1 MIIVTGGAG
10 LIGANMIWELNR
22 QGEDDILVV
31 DNLAST
37 EKWKNLSHL
46 RYSNY
51 MHRDRFLEELRSGKK
66 LEGVDCVIH
75 MGACSSTTERNADFL
90 MENNFHYTV
99 ELCLASLE
107 AGARFITASSAAT
120 YGDGELGFSDSL
132 DIMPKLRPLNMYGY
146 SKKLFDMWCL
156 RHKLLGEVVNLK
168 FFNVYGP
175 DEYHKGSMMSMVCR
189 AVPQVK
195 ETGKIRLFKS
205 DNPHYGDGESVR
217 DFVYSKDCAA
227 LMCWFMET
235 PSCNGIFNVG
245 TGRARSWNDL
255 AKAVFSS
262 MDREENIEYFDMP
275 EHLKGKYQ
283 YFTEAD
289 MSWLERE
296 NCPVKFHS
304 LEEGVDDYVRNYL
317 MQDDPYL
324 CSL

>member
-10 LIGANMIWELNR
+10 LIGSNFIWELNR
-22 QGEDDILVV
+22 QGMDDILVV

-51 MHRDRFLEELRSGKK
+51 MHRDRFLEQLRSGQK
-66 LEGVDCVIH
+66 LEGVEAVIH
-75 MGACSSTTERNADFL
+75 MGACSSTTERDADFL

-99 ELCLASLE
+99 EICLAALE
-107 AGARFITASSAAT
+107 AGARFINASSAST
-120 YGDGELGFSDSL
+120 YGDGELGFSDDL
-132 DIMPKLRPLNMYGY
+132 ALMPKLKPLNMYGY
-146 SKKLFDMWCL
+146 SKQLFDLWCL
-156 RHKLLGEVVNLK
+156 RHKVLNEVVNLK

-175 DEYHKGSMMSMVCR
+175 NEYHKGSMMSMVCR
-189 AVPQVK
+189 AVPQIRELGRV
-195 ETGKIRLFKS
+195 RLFKS
-205 DNPHYGDGESVR
+205 DHPQYGDGESLR

-227 LMCWFMET
+227 LMLWLMET
-235 PSCNGIFNVG
+235 PSVNGIFNVG
-245 TGRARSWNDL
+245 AGKARTWNDL
-255 AKAVFSS
+255 ARAVFAA
-262 MDREENIEYFDMP
+262 MDMEPNIEYFEMP
-275 EHLKGKYQ
+275 EHLKGRYQ

-289 MSWLERE
+289 MSWMERE

-317 MQDDPYL
+317 TQDDPYL

>member
-51 MHRDRFLEELRSGKK
+51 MHRDKFLEELRSGKK

-99 ELCLASLE
+99 EVCLAALE

-132 DIMPKLRPLNMYGY
+132 ELMPKLRPLNMYGY
-146 SKKLFDMWCL
+146 SKKLFDMWCMQ
-156 RHKLLGEVVNLK
+156 HKLLGEVVNLK

-195 ETGKIRLFKS
+195 ETGKIRLFRS
-205 DNPHYGDGESVR
+205 DNPRYGDGEPVR

-227 LMCWFMET
+227 LMRWFPLTAALQDMDAIFSRIICVFLPFT
-235 PSCNGIFNVG
+235 YSRPSRSSRNKSFSASPYRLAG
-245 TGRARSWNDL
+245 TALTAYSFPP
-255 AKAVFSS
+255 KAS
-262 MDREENIEYFDMP
+262 I
-275 EHLKGKYQ
+275 
-283 YFTEAD
+283 
-289 MSWLERE
+289 
-296 NCPVKFHS
+296 
-304 LEEGVDDYVRNYL
+304 
-317 MQDDPYL
+317 
-324 CSL
+324 

>member
-10 LIGANMIWELNR
+10 FIGANMIWELNS

-51 MHRDRFLEELRSGKK
+51 LHRDRFLEQLRSGHK
-66 LEGVDCVIH
+66 LEGVDAVIH

-99 ELCLASLE
+99 ELCLAALE
-107 AGARFITASSAAT
+107 VGARFITASSAAT
-120 YGDGELGFSDSL
+120 YGDGKLGFSDDV
-132 DIMPKLRPLNMYGY
+132 DIMPKLCPLNMYGY
-146 SKKLFDMWCL
+146 SKKLFDLWCL

-175 DEYHKGSMMSMVCR
+175 DEYHKGGMMSMVCR
-189 AVPQVK
+189 AVPQIR
-195 ETGKIRLFKS
+195 ETKKIRLFKS
-205 DNPHYGDGESVR
+205 DTEKYGDGESMR

-227 LMCWFMET
+227 IMRWFLENR
-235 PSCNGIFNVG
+235 SSNGIFNVG
-245 TGRARSWNDL
+245 TGKARSWNDL
-255 AKAVFSS
+255 ARSVFAA
-262 MDREENIEYFDMP
+262 MDLPENIEYFEMP

-289 MSWLERE
+289 MSWMERE
-296 NCPVKFHS
+296 SCSVKFHS

-317 MQDDPYL
+317 TKEDPYL
-324 CSL
+324 CTL

>member
-10 LIGANMIWELNR
+10 LIGSNMIWELNR
-22 QGEDDILVV
+22 NGMDDILVV
-31 DNLAST
+31 DNIAST

-51 MHRDRFLEELRSGKK
+51 MHRDAFLEELKSGKK
-66 LEGVDCVIH
+66 LEGVEAVIH

-99 ELCLASLE
+99 EVCLAALE

-120 YGDGELGFSDSL
+120 YGGGELGFSDDISL
-132 DIMPKLRPLNMYGY
+132 MPRLLPLNMYGY

-156 RHKLLGEVVNLK
+156 RHGLLKEVVNLK

-195 ETGKIRLFKS
+195 EKGTIRLFRS
-205 DNPHYGDGESVR
+205 DNPDYGDGEFLR

-227 LMCWFMET
+227 LMLWFMHNK
-235 PSCNGIFNVG
+235 SCNGIYNVG
-245 TGRARSWNDL
+245 TGHARSWNDL
-255 AKAVFSS
+255 AKAVFAA
-262 MDREENIEYFDMP
+262 MDMEPNIEYFDMP
-275 EHLKGKYQ
+275 DHLKGKYQ

-289 MSWLERE
+289 MSWMERE

-317 MQDDPYL
+317 LKEDPYL
-324 CSL
+324 YSL